1 MVKTLP
7 KVDVVTVGLG
17 WTGGII
23 AAECAKA
30 GLKVIGL
37 ERGQERGT
45 EDFSKVHDEYR
56 YAIRYE
62 LMQNLAK
69 ETITFRNNRK
79 MPALPMRQMGSFLLG
94 EGLGGSGTHWNGQT
108 WRFLPYDF
116 QIKTMTDKK
125 YGPNKL
131 SEDYILQD
139 WGLTYDQLEPY
150 FDKFEKTAGISG
162 EDNNPNWGKRSAD
175 YPTPPMKKTQI
186 LKKFESATSKLGYHP
201 FMMPSANL
209 SEFYTN
215 PDGAQITACQYC
227 GFCERFGCEYG
238 AKTSPEI
245 TVVPTA
251 RKTGNFE
258 MKFQANVVEVLK
270 SGDKVSGVR
279 YVDTLSGEEFI
290 QPAEV
295 VVLTSY
301 VFNNT
306 KLLMVSKIGEQYNPD
321 TGKGTLGRN
330 YCYQILPGA
339 TGFFD
344 EQYNT
349 FMGAGALG
357 MAIDDFNGDSFDH
370 SNLGFIHGGNISITQ
385 TGSRPIATNVAP
397 PDTPTWGAEFKKQSI
412 HNFTRTLSVGAQGAS
427 ISHKENYLSLD
438 GTYKDAYGVPL
449 LQLTYNFTKQDI
461 ALHKFISEKSAEI
474 MKEMGAKTVVSRGE
488 IDQYDIVPYQTT
500 HNTGGTVMSVA
511 PEEGV
516 VNNYLQHWNA
526 ENLFVVGAGNFAHNG
541 GYNPTGTVGALA
553 YRAAEGIIKYSKSSG
568 SLV

>member
-7 KVDVVTVGLG
+7 KVDVVTVGVG

-23 AAECAKA
+23 AAECTKA
-30 GLKVIGL
+30 GLKVVGL

-45 EDFSKVHDEYR
+45 EDFSMVHDEYR

-125 YGPNKL
+125 YGPKKL
-131 SEDYILQD
+131 SSDYILQD
-139 WGLTYDQLEPY
+139 WGLTYNQLEPY

-162 EDNNPNWGKRSAD
+162 ENKNPFAGERSAE

-186 LKKFESATSKLGYHP
+186 LKKFEDATSSLGYKP

-209 SEFYTN
+209 SEAYTN
-215 PDGAQITACQYC
+215 PDGQQINACQYC

-251 RKTGNFE
+251 KKSGKFE
-258 MKFQANVVEVLK
+258 VRFQSNVVEVLK
-270 SGDKVSGVR
+270 SGNKVTGVK
-279 YVDTLSGEEFI
+279 YVDTISGEEFI
-290 QPAEV
+290 QPADV

-370 SNLGFIHGGNISITQ
+370 SDLEFIHGGNISITQ

-438 GTYKDAYGVPL
+438 GTYKDAYGIPL

-461 ALHKFISEKSAEI
+461 ALHSFISEKSSEI
-474 MKEMGAKTVVSRGE
+474 MKKMGAKTVVGRGA

-500 HNTGGTVMSVA
+500 HNTGGTVMSLT

-516 VNNYLQHWNA
+516 VNNYMQHWNA